1 MNNNNNI
8 CGSCTGTNSILIQMD
23 FKQRESVF
31 AFYLGRPSGP
41 STAKFCISMFSAS
54 LYVSSSLASAL
65 LPSQTF
71 SRWQQDGRW
80 QVDLIFQQLGKMSR
94 QNESFNNCSGRKFL
108 NLIWVIFPFSE
119 SITVT
124 RRKWCSNWLGLL
136 NQGHFIRSWGFKTQ
150 QNMFFQI

>member
-1 MNNNNNI
+1 MNNNNNTYS
-8 CGSCTGTNSILIQMD
+8 GSYTGTNSIFIQTG

-41 STAKFCISMFSAS
+41 SRAKLCVSVFSVS

-80 QVDLIFQQLGKMSR
+80 QVDLIVQQLGKMSR
-94 QNESFNNCSGRKFL
+94 QNETFNNCSGRKFL

-119 SITVT
+119 PITVT
-124 RRKWCSNWLGLL
+124 RRE
-136 NQGHFIRSWGFKTQ
+136 
-150 QNMFFQI
+150 